1 MVLLS
6 ATPKKTPRSSSGAFL
21 CRAKDALVNY
31 NKVRIARADQPFGV
45 DKAVHV
51 NRHPAAVYEDEVRV
65 SDEPEMVRPK
75 SLDEKFFRMP
85 PKTEYFTVT
94 GPELLLVYGRFLA
107 RARTR
112 SSFTL
117 VHVLSATLNIRLS
130 TYVCVRLRF
139 CLWLVRLLRGTH
151 VLLFRRRCR
160 FRFVR
165 LPRRLLRL
173 RCLA

>member
-6 ATPKKTPRSSSGAFL
+6 ATPKKAPRSSSGALL

-31 NKVRIARADQPFGV
+31 NKVRIARADQPFRV
-45 DKAVHV
+45 YKAVHV
-51 NRHPAAVYEDEVRV
+51 NRDPAAVYEDEVRV

-75 SLDEKFFRMP
+75 SLDEELLRMP

-94 GPELLLVYGRFLA
+94 GSELLLVHRRFLA
-107 RARTR
+107 RTRTR

-117 VHVLSATLNIRLS
+117 VHVLSIRLS

-139 CLWLVRLLRGTH
+139 CLRFVRRLRGAH
-151 VLLFRRRCR
+151 VLRFWRRCR
-160 FRFVR
+160 LRFVR
-165 LPRRLLRL
+165 LPLRLLRF
-173 RCLA
+173 R